1 MLLVDP
7 PGQPSAPVVKDKST
21 SSVTLSWTPPEKDGG
36 SPIKGYIVEVQD
48 EGSHEWRRI
57 NTPEKLILSNS
68 YTVSGLKE
76 NKKCRFRI
84 VAVNAAGESEPS
96 QRTSDIIVQDILGK
110 SYFCV
115 HVLQKY
121 RIIFNTYMCKRIYD

>member
-1 MLLVDP
+1 MP
-7 PGQPSAPVVKDKST
+7 PYFTDRPSQPPAPQVKDKTT
-21 SSVTLSWTPPEKDGG
+21 SSVSLAWTPPDKDGG

-48 EGSHEWRRI
+48 EGSQEWKRVNQPDKPI
-57 NTPEKLILSNS
+57 PTTS

-96 QRTSDIIVQDILGK
+96 PRTADTVVQDILGK
-110 SYFCV
+110 ICLYFLF
-115 HVLQKY
+115 HNK
-121 RIIFNTYMCKRIYD
+121 KS

>member
-7 PGQPSAPVVKDKST
+7 PGQPPAPVVTDKST

-110 SYFCV
+110 SYFYV
-115 HVLQKY
+115 HVLQYY
-121 RIIFNTYMCKRIYD
+121 RNIFNTYMQKVIYD

>member
-7 PGQPSAPVVKDKST
+7 PSQPPAPEIKDKTT
-21 SSVTLSWTPPEKDGG
+21 SSVSLSWTPPEKDGG
-36 SPIKGYIVEVQD
+36 SPVKGYIVEVQD

-57 NTPEKLILSNS
+57 NTPDKLILTNS
-68 YTVSGLKE
+68 YTVSELKE

-96 QRTSDIIVQDILGK
+96 PRSADVIVQDILGK
-110 SYFCV
+110 PYFCV
-115 HVLQKY
+115 DVLQ
-121 RIIFNTYMCKRIYD
+121 

>member
-1 MLLVDP
+1 MLIVEP
-7 PGQPSAPVVKDKST
+7 PSQPPAPEVTDKT
-21 SSVTLSWTPPEKDGG
+21 ISSVSLSWTPPEKDGG
-36 SPIKGYIVEVQD
+36 SPVKGYIVEVQD

-57 NTPEKLILSNS
+57 NTPDKLILINS

-96 QRTSDIIVQDILGK
+96 PRTGDTIVQDILGK
-110 SYFCV
+110 SYF
-115 HVLQKY
+115 L
-121 RIIFNTYMCKRIYD
+121 

>member
-7 PGQPSAPVVKDKST
+7 PGQPPAPVVTDKST

-110 SYFCV
+110 SYFYV
-115 HVLQKY
+115 HVLQYY
-121 RIIFNTYMCKRIYD
+121 RIIFNTYMQKVIYD

>member
-7 PGQPSAPVVKDKST
+7 PGQPPAPVVTDKST

-110 SYFCV
+110 SYVYV
-115 HVLQKY
+115 HVLQYY
-121 RIIFNTYMCKRIYD
+121 RIIFNTYMQKVIYD

>member
-7 PGQPSAPVVKDKST
+7 PGQPPAPVVTDKST

-68 YTVSGLKE
+68 YTVPGLKE

-84 VAVNAAGESEPS
+84 VAVNVAGESEPS

-110 SYFCV
+110 SYFYV
-115 HVLQKY
+115 HVLQY
-121 RIIFNTYMCKRIYD
+121 YIIKFNTYMQKVIYD

>member
-7 PGQPSAPVVKDKST
+7 PGQPPAPVVTDKST

-110 SYFCV
+110 SYFYV
-115 HVLQKY
+115 HVLQSY
-121 RIIFNTYMCKRIYD
+121 RNIFNTYMQKVIYD

>member
-1 MLLVDP
+1 MLHIIDP
-7 PGQPSAPVVKDKST
+7 PSQPAAPVVTDKTT

-48 EGSHEWRRI
+48 EGSLEWRRM
-57 NTPEKLILSNS
+57 NTQEKLILTNA

-84 VAVNAAGESEPS
+84 VAVNTAGESEPS
-96 QRTSDIIVQDILGK
+96 PRTSDIIVHDILGTCFW
-110 SYFCV
+110 YI
-115 HVLQKY
+115 Q
-121 RIIFNTYMCKRIYD
+121 